1 MNDDRETKRILLEN
15 ELLWQAL
22 EGKADAKQRVE
33 KALDLYDEKL
43 TDIEKQEKETKNK
56 NESAQLTKKKNDMKR
71 KLFILLNPVTV
82 AIILIAMCAMSG
94 VDNQN
99 TVVVALFT
107 LWMFLWLCYGGMRI
121 LGWLTKQLGKWD
133 WSH

>member
-1 MNDDRETKRILLEN
+1 MNDDREMKRILLEN

-43 TDIEKQEKETKNK
+43 TDIEKQEKETKTK
-56 NESAQLTKKKNDMKR
+56 TESAQRTQKKNDMKR

-82 AIILIAMCAMSG
+82 AIILIALCAMFG
-94 VDNQN
+94 IDNQN
-99 TVVVALFT
+99 TAVIALFT
-107 LWMFLWLCYGGMRI
+107 LWMFLWICYGGMRV
-121 LGWLTKQLGKWD
+121 LGYLTKMLRKWD